1 MAALVEKRFG
11 RKVFTDC
18 LMDPRL
24 LLVRYNEVAAEANKN
39 GAALALWPDSLLQ
52 RIYANHPPPPAQPAE
67 DQQAE

>member
-1 MAALVEKRFG
+1 
-11 RKVFTDC
+11 
-18 LMDPRL
+18 MDPRL